1 MNFKAFTLSKNSEW
15 ACIQVKAPE
24 SEDRIPVH
32 LCCVLDISGSMD
44 DENKLKNVKNSL
56 YYLLDFLGPQDK
68 ISIVTF
74 SDTAKIVVNQ
84 AFGSDKENIRT
95 QLSLIHS
102 ESSTNLSAGIIQA
115 HETLTN
121 NYKQGILLL
130 TDGEAN
136 AGLTLKSDIIQLV
149 RNTIEKFDISISCI
163 GYGLH
168 HNAELLQS
176 ISNEGKG
183 SYYIVNNLEAVATV
197 FGDVLGGL
205 VTCVAQQVQV
215 ILPVGTEV
223 KSRYANNTD
232 CNMNIMIGDMTAG
245 FEAIFLAKIPHQVR
259 VSLKGYNL
267 LTQEHFV
274 IDSHVM
280 IVDDLQE
287 QVNAYAH
294 YLRFEVIDILE
305 SPTMEKIDEYITKIT
320 EYKVENNHM
329 LWDILIQQLNQAKK
343 SFGRHDPYLR
353 QTLGCIGLMRGIS
366 GENNAFSNA
375 IQRQFS
381 NQLSNQLSQN
391 VDLYDDLPDLIE
403 IPEGTQMEPV
413 RLTRGFRAS
422 RQFTMADELPP
433 LTRS

>member
-1 MNFKAFTLSKNSEW
+1 MNFKAFTLSKNTEW

-24 SEDRIPVH
+24 SKDRIPVH

-74 SDTAKIVVNQ
+74 SNIAKIVVNQ

-102 ESSTNLSAGIIQA
+102 ESSTNLSAGIIEAQ
-115 HETLTN
+115 ETLLTDT
-121 NYKQGILLL
+121 YKQGILLL

-136 AGLTLKSDIIQLV
+136 DGLIVTSDIVQLV
-149 RNTIEKFDISISCI
+149 RNTITKFDISISCI
-163 GYGLH
+163 GYGLY

-176 ISNEGKG
+176 ISTEGKG

-223 KSRYANNTD
+223 KSRYATNTVES
-232 CNMNIMIGDMTAG
+232 MNIIIGDMTAG
-245 FEAIFLAKIPHQVR
+245 FEAVFLAKIPHHFS

-274 IDSHVM
+274 INSHV
-280 IVDDLQE
+280 ITIDDLEE

-305 SPTMEKIDEYITKIT
+305 SPTIEKIDEYITKIT
-320 EYKVENNHM
+320 EYKVENKHM

-343 SFGRHDPYLR
+343 SFGRYDPYLR
-353 QTLGCIGLMRGIS
+353 QTIGCLGLMRGIS
-366 GENNAFSNA
+366 GEDHIFSNA
-375 IQRQFS
+375 MQRQFS
-381 NQLSNQLSQN
+381 NQLSQNVNQL
-391 VDLYDDLPDLIE
+391 YDYQPESD
-403 IPEGTQMEPV
+403 IPELLE
-413 RLTRGFRAS
+413 LL
-422 RQFTMADELPP
+422 ELPP
-433 LTRS
+433 LTPLPRS